1 MGHEAEVVVGAV
13 DHAAAELGGE
23 LVGEGVG
30 VFHADAEVV
39 QAAGRAIK
47 AATRKLLDDGT
58 LLVPATCYRILG
70 SIGTETEGS

>member
-13 DHAAAELGGE
+13 DHAAAEFGGE

-47 AATRKLLDDGT
+47 AAGKKLLEDGT
-58 LLVPATCYRILG
+58 LLVPHVAYRILG
-70 SIGTETEGS
+70 GIGNETEGS